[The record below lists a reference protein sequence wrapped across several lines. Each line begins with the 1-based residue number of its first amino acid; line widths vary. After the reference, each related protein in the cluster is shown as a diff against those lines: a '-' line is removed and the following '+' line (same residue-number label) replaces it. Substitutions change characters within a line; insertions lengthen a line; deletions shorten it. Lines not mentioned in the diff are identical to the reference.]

1 MHKNL
6 PCPVATNKNKWATDW
21 ASHWF
26 YHKVE
31 LDPTTKTHSL
41 VVDRIQALVDIL
53 KAASH
58 VRAEDEALLAL
69 LRKLSKTFSMRDII
83 EEFVV
88 CDCFPVRSGWAVS
101 SWLAEGR

>member
-1 MHKNL
+1 MMDL
-6 PCPVATNKNKWATDW
+6 
-21 ASHWF
+21 
-26 YHKVE
+26 
-31 LDPTTKTHSL
+31 TTKTHSL

-69 LRKLSKTFSMRDII
+69 LRKLSKTFSTRDII
-83 EEFVV
+83 KEFVV
-88 CDCFPVRSGWAVS
+88 CDYFPVRSGWAVS